1 MTSLTHY
8 SNLFYEFLT
17 GVRERRRGI
26 KEKSMGGG
34 AHVRVI
40 IIASL
45 AGILFG
51 FDTAVIAGV
60 THALRDIFSL
70 SPAGLGAAVSS
81 ALWGTLL
88 GALIIG
94 APGDRYGSRNMLRVV
109 GMLYVISALGS
120 ALAWN
125 FMSFAVCRFLAGI
138 AIGGSSVLAPVYLA
152 EIAPANRRGA
162 LVGLFQLNIVIGILL
177 AYGSN
182 FCVARFIGGPDA
194 WRYKLAV
201 SALPAIIFFILLLT
215 IPHSPRWLVAK
226 ARLAE
231 AESSLR
237 RLGLANPRAELD
249 GYAISQEARDG
260 SDSRLSWAR
269 HRRPILLAIG
279 LACFNQLSGI
289 NAVLYYLGDIFA
301 AAGFDAWSAD
311 LQSVVIGATN
321 LAATLLGISLLDRA
335 GRRTLI
341 LIGSVGTALALL
353 GVTLIMAND
362 AARAWLL
369 PLLIVFI
376 ASFAVSQGAVIW
388 VYLSEI
394 FPTPVRARGQAVGS
408 ATHWIFNAL
417 IAGAFPVI
425 AAHSKA
431 VPFAF
436 FAGMMI
442 LQFIAA
448 FFLMPETRGVAL
460 ERMNDLLRTADR
472 GGARRNM

>member
-17 GVRERRRGI
+17 GVDACLRVLRENF
-26 KEKSMGGG
+26 MGGA
-34 AHVRVI
+34 AHIKVV

-51 FDTAVIAGV
+51 FDTALIAGI
-60 THALRDIFSL
+60 THALREIFSL

-88 GALIIG
+88 GALIAG
-94 APGDRYGSRNMLRVV
+94 APGDRYGSRNMLRVI
-109 GMLYVISALGS
+109 GLLYVISALGC
-120 ALAWN
+120 AAAWN
-125 FMSFAVCRFLAGI
+125 LASFITWRFLAGI

-162 LVGLFQLNIVIGILL
+162 LVGLFQVNIVIGILL

-182 FCVARFIGGPDA
+182 YCVAQFIAGPYA
-194 WRYKLAV
+194 WRCKLIVAAV
-201 SALPAIIFFILLLT
+201 PAIIFFGLLLT
-215 IPHSPRWLVAK
+215 IPNSPRWLAAK
-226 ARLAE
+226 ARPKE

-237 RLGLANPRAELD
+237 RLGSADPRAELD
-249 GYAISQEARDG
+249 AFENSRQPEDTPRR
-260 SDSRLSWAR
+260 RLSWSL

-311 LQSVVIGATN
+311 LQSVAIGAAN
-321 LAATLLGISLLDRA
+321 LAATLLGISLLDRV
-335 GRRTLI
+335 GRRRLI
-341 LIGSVGTALALL
+341 LSGSIGTALALL
-353 GVTLIMAND
+353 GVALIMANH
-362 AARAWLL
+362 APRVWLL

-394 FPTPVRARGQAVGS
+394 FPTAVRARGQALGS

-417 IAGAFPVI
+417 IAGTFPVI
-425 AAHSKA
+425 AAHSKSA
-431 VPFAF
+431 PFAF
-436 FAGMMI
+436 FAAMMV
-442 LQFIAA
+442 LQFAA
-448 FFLMPETRGVAL
+448 ALFLMPETRGVAL
-460 ERMNDLLRTADR
+460 ERMNELLGTAPR
-472 GGARRNM
+472 NGSRRNM

>member
-1 MTSLTHY
+1 
-8 SNLFYEFLT
+8 
-17 GVRERRRGI
+17 
-26 KEKSMGGG
+26 MGGA
-34 AHVRVI
+34 AHLRVV

-51 FDTAVIAGV
+51 FDTAVVAGI
-60 THALRDIFSL
+60 THALREVFFL

-88 GALIIG
+88 GALVAG
-94 APGDRYGSRNMLRVV
+94 RPGDRFGSRDMLRVV
-109 GMLYVISALGS
+109 GLLYVISALGS
-120 ALAWN
+120 AMAWSVS
-125 FMSFAVCRFLAGI
+125 SFVVCRFLTGV

-152 EIAPANRRGA
+152 EIAPATRRGA

-182 FCVARFIGGPDA
+182 FCVAQFIGAADA
-194 WRYKLAV
+194 WHYKLAV
-201 SALPAIIFFILLLT
+201 AALPAALFFALLFT
-215 IPHSPRWLVAK
+215 IPHSPRWLAAK

-231 AESSLR
+231 AEASLR
-237 RLGLANPRAELD
+237 RLGCAAPRAALD
-249 GYAISQEARDG
+249 EFASSREPQGAPHQ
-260 SDSRLSWAR
+260 RLSWTR

-311 LQSVVIGATN
+311 LQSVAIGATN
-321 LAATLLGISLLDRA
+321 LAATLLGIALLDRA

-341 LIGSVGTALALL
+341 LVGSVGTAVALL
-353 GVTLIMAND
+353 GVALIMASG
-362 AARAWLL
+362 AQRGWLL
-369 PLLIVFI
+369 PLLILFI
-376 ASFAVSQGAVIW
+376 TSFAISQGAVIW

-394 FPTPVRARGQAVGS
+394 FPTGVRARGQAVGS
-408 ATHWIFNAL
+408 ATHWILNAL

-425 AAHSKA
+425 AAHSRSA
-431 VPFAF
+431 PFAF
-436 FAGMMI
+436 FACMMA

-448 FFLMPETRGVAL
+448 LLFMPETRGVAL
-460 ERMNDLLRTADR
+460 ERMSDLLRSPGESSTH
-472 GGARRNM
+472 RNM

>member
-1 MTSLTHY
+1 
-8 SNLFYEFLT
+8 
-17 GVRERRRGI
+17 
-26 KEKSMGGG
+26 MGGA
-34 AHVRVI
+34 AHLRVV

-51 FDTAVIAGV
+51 FDTAVVAGI
-60 THALRDIFSL
+60 THALREVFFL

-88 GALIIG
+88 GALIAG
-94 APGDRYGSRNMLRVV
+94 RPGDRYGSRDMLRVV
-109 GMLYVISALGS
+109 GFLYVISALGS
-120 ALAWN
+120 AMAWSVS
-125 FMSFAVCRFLAGI
+125 SFVVCRFLTGV

-152 EIAPANRRGA
+152 EIAPATRRGA

-182 FCVARFIGGPDA
+182 FCVAQFIGAADA

-201 SALPAIIFFILLLT
+201 AALPAALFFALLFT
-215 IPHSPRWLVAK
+215 IPNSPRWLAAK

-231 AESSLR
+231 AEASLR
-237 RLGLANPRAELD
+237 RLGCAAPRAALD
-249 GYAISQEARDG
+249 EFAISREPHGAPHQ
-260 SDSRLSWAR
+260 RLSWTR

-311 LQSVVIGATN
+311 LQSVAIGATN
-321 LAATLLGISLLDRA
+321 LAATLLGIALLDRA

-341 LIGSVGTALALL
+341 LVGSVGTAVALL
-353 GVTLIMAND
+353 GVALIMASG
-362 AARAWLL
+362 AQRGWLL
-369 PLLIVFI
+369 PLLILFI
-376 ASFAVSQGAVIW
+376 TSFAISQGAVIW

-394 FPTPVRARGQAVGS
+394 FPTGVRARGQAVGS
-408 ATHWIFNAL
+408 ATHWILNAL

-425 AAHSKA
+425 AAHSRSA
-431 VPFAF
+431 PFAF
-436 FAGMMI
+436 FACMMA

-448 FFLMPETRGVAL
+448 LLFMPETRGVAL
-460 ERMNDLLRTADR
+460 ERMSDLLRSPGESSTH
-472 GGARRNM
+472 RNM

>member
-1 MTSLTHY
+1 
-8 SNLFYEFLT
+8 
-17 GVRERRRGI
+17 
-26 KEKSMGGG
+26 MGGA
-34 AHVRVI
+34 AHFRIV

-60 THALRDIFSL
+60 TTALREFFSL

-88 GALIIG
+88 GALIVG
-94 APGDRYGSRNMLRVV
+94 GPGDRYGSRNMLRVV
-109 GMLYVISALGS
+109 GMLYVISALGC
-120 ALAWN
+120 ALAW
-125 FMSFAVCRFLAGI
+125 SFTSFVLCRFLAGI

-162 LVGLFQLNIVIGILL
+162 LVGLFQVNIVIGILL

-182 FCVARFIGGPDA
+182 FCVARFIAGADV
-194 WRYKLAV
+194 WRCKLAMA
-201 SALPAIIFFILLLT
+201 ALPAILFSTLLLT

-237 RLGLANPRAELD
+237 RLGDADPRAAMTEF
-249 GYAISQEARDG
+249 ASSQEPPDTRHSG
-260 SDSRLSWAR
+260 LSWAR

-279 LACFNQLSGI
+279 LACFNQFSGI

-311 LQSVVIGATN
+311 LQSVAIGATN
-321 LAATLLGISLLDRA
+321 LAATLLGIHLLDRA

-341 LIGSVGTALALL
+341 LVGSVGTAAALL
-353 GVTLIMAND
+353 GVALIMAND

-376 ASFAVSQGAVIW
+376 ASFAISQGAVIW

-394 FPTPVRARGQAVGS
+394 FPTRVRARGQAIGS
-408 ATHWIFNAL
+408 AAHWIFNAL
-417 IAGAFPVI
+417 IAGSFPVI
-425 AAHSKA
+425 AAHSKSA
-431 VPFAF
+431 PFAF
-436 FAGMMI
+436 FAGMMV

-460 ERMNDLLRTADR
+460 ERMNDALRTTERKAS
-472 GGARRNM
+472 RRNM

>member
-1 MTSLTHY
+1 
-8 SNLFYEFLT
+8 
-17 GVRERRRGI
+17 
-26 KEKSMGGG
+26 MGGA
-34 AHVRVI
+34 AHIRVV

-51 FDTAVIAGV
+51 FDTAVIAGI
-60 THALRDIFSL
+60 THALRAFFSL

-88 GALIIG
+88 GALFVG
-94 APGDRYGSRNMLRVV
+94 RPGDRYGSRDMLRVV
-109 GMLYVISALGS
+109 GLLYVVSALGC
-120 ALAWN
+120 ALAWSLT
-125 FMSFAVCRFLAGI
+125 SFVACRFLTGI

-162 LVGLFQLNIVIGILL
+162 LVGLFQVNIVIGILL

-182 FCVARFIGGPDA
+182 FCVAGFIAGPDV

-201 SALPAIIFFILLLT
+201 SALPAILFFCLLFT

-226 ARLAE
+226 SRLAE

-237 RLGLANPRAELD
+237 RLGSANPRVQLD
-249 GYAISQEARDG
+249 EFANSRETQDTHRQ
-260 SDSRLSWAR
+260 RLSWTR
-269 HRRPILLAIG
+269 HRRPILLAVG

-301 AAGFDAWSAD
+301 AAGFDSWSSD
-311 LQSVVIGATN
+311 LQSVAIGATN
-321 LAATLLGISLLDRA
+321 LAATLVGIALLDRV

-341 LIGSVGTALALL
+341 LIGSIGTALALL
-353 GVTLIMAND
+353 GVAFVMANYT
-362 AARAWLL
+362 ARAWLL
-369 PLLIVFI
+369 PLLILFI

-394 FPTPVRARGQAVGS
+394 FPTPVRARGQGIGS

-417 IAGAFPVI
+417 IAGTFPII
-425 AAHSKA
+425 AAQSKSA
-431 VPFAF
+431 PFAF

-442 LQFIAA
+442 LQFVAA

-460 ERMNDLLRTADR
+460 ERMNDLLGTAPP
-472 GGARRNM
+472 ATSRRNM

>member
-1 MTSLTHY
+1 
-8 SNLFYEFLT
+8 
-17 GVRERRRGI
+17 
-26 KEKSMGGG
+26 MGGA
-34 AHVRVI
+34 AHIRAV

-51 FDTAVIAGV
+51 FDTAVIAGI
-60 THALRDIFSL
+60 THALRVVFSL
-70 SPAGLGAAVSS
+70 SSFGLGAAVSI

-88 GALIIG
+88 GALVAG
-94 APGDRYGSRNMLRVV
+94 RPGDRHGSRDMLRVV
-109 GMLYVISALGS
+109 GLLYVISALGS

-125 FMSFAVCRFLAGI
+125 LSSFIVFRFFAGI

-152 EIAPANRRGA
+152 EISPAHRRGM

-182 FCVARFIGGPDA
+182 FCVAQFAAGPGS

-201 SALPAIIFFILLLT
+201 SALPAVVFLFLLFT
-215 IPHSPRWLVAK
+215 IPHSPRWLA
-226 ARLAE
+226 ARMRLAE

-237 RLGLANPRAELD
+237 RLGCADPRAALTD
-249 GYAISQEARDG
+249 FAGPRTSPDTQQQT
-260 SDSRLSWAR
+260 LSWAR

-301 AAGFDAWSAD
+301 AAGFDAWSSD
-311 LQSVVIGATN
+311 LQSVAVGSTN
-321 LAATLLGISLLDRA
+321 LAATLLGIALLDRA
-335 GRRTLI
+335 GRRALI
-341 LIGSVGTALALL
+341 LAGSIGTASALI
-353 GVTLIMAND
+353 GVALIMASGS
-362 AARAWLL
+362 ARGWLL

-376 ASFAVSQGAVIW
+376 ASFAISQGAVIW

-394 FPTPVRARGQAVGS
+394 FPAGVRARGQALGS
-408 ATHWIFNAL
+408 ATHWISNAL

-431 VPFAF
+431 APFAF
-436 FAGMMI
+436 FAGMML

-448 FFLMPETRGVAL
+448 FFFMPETRGVAL
-460 ERMNDLLRTADR
+460 ESVSDLLRAPRR
-472 GGARRNM
+472 GAAPRNM

>member
-1 MTSLTHY
+1 
-8 SNLFYEFLT
+8 
-17 GVRERRRGI
+17 
-26 KEKSMGGG
+26 MGGG

-60 THALRDIFSL
+60 THALREVFSL

-94 APGDRYGSRNMLRVV
+94 TPGDRYGSRDMLRVV
-109 GMLYVISALGS
+109 GMLYVISALGC

-125 FMSFAVCRFLAGI
+125 FTSFAVFRFLAGI

-182 FCVARFIGGPDA
+182 FCVARFIAGADV

-201 SALPAIIFFILLLT
+201 AALPAMIFSILLLT
-215 IPHSPRWLVAK
+215 IPHSPRWLAAK

-237 RLGLANPRAELD
+237 RLGHANPRSELD
-249 GYAISQEARDG
+249 GYAISQEARG
-260 SDSRLSWAR
+260 GPDSKLSWAR

-321 LAATLLGISLLDRA
+321 LAATLLGISLLDRV

-341 LIGSVGTALALL
+341 LIGSVGTALALV
-353 GVTLIMAND
+353 GVALIMGND

-394 FPTPVRARGQAVGS
+394 FPTPVRARGQAIGS

-436 FAGMMI
+436 FAGMMVV
-442 LQFIAA
+442 QFIAA

-460 ERMNDLLRTADR
+460 ERMNDLLRTTDR
-472 GGARRNM
+472 GRARRNM